1 MDLQARK
8 YNQAAIG
15 YLVYG
20 LIYLAGAIYLGRTGK
35 GPDATVLWYLIGA
48 AMSFGFPSLIWKRF
62 KWMTRVLAVLVLVRV
77 IGLVRIA
84 ARAES
89 APVPLPWGGEIGT
102 WHRALVFMLI
112 ALITCILLARAGW
125 QRALRDVQMNEKSGG
140 NAMTTKGAQAEK
152 IGTTAEFARPHPP

>member
-20 LIYLAGAIYLGRTGK
+20 LIYLAGAIYLGRLGR
-35 GPDATVLWYLIGA
+35 GPDGSVLWYLIGA
-48 AMSFGFPSLIWKRF
+48 TMAFGFPYVIWKRF

-77 IGLVRIA
+77 IGLARIA

-89 APVPLPWGGEIGT
+89 DRVPLPWGGEIVT
-102 WHRALVFMLI
+102 WHGAVIFMLV
-112 ALITCILLARAGW
+112 ALLTCILLTRAGW
-125 QRALRDVQMNEKSGG
+125 QRTLHDVQMNEKSGG
-140 NAMTTKGAQAEK
+140 NAMTTKAAQAE
-152 IGTTAEFARPHPP
+152 